1 MTWRHA
7 AVVSVAFSLAAAG
20 CGQPHLGH
28 GTRVQPPAGRSRG
41 SSVRQELERIRP
53 EDAGYSSS
61 ALAAAAQYAK
71 DIGYSAL
78 VLAYDGKVLF
88 TSGEIEKNYLC
99 HSIRKPLLSA
109 LYGTY
114 VENGKID
121 LDRSLENLAIDDI
134 EPSLTSDEKKATIR
148 HLLQG
153 RSGVYHAAA
162 AEEQSMIKLRP
173 QRGSHPPGSS
183 IPCSQALGVALS
195 DDDRP

>member
-1 MTWRHA
+1 
-7 AVVSVAFSLAAAG
+7 
-20 CGQPHLGH
+20 
-28 GTRVQPPAGRSRG
+28 
-41 SSVRQELERIRP
+41 
-53 EDAGYSSS
+53 
-61 ALAAAAQYAK
+61 
-71 DIGYSAL
+71 
-78 VLAYDGKVLF
+78 VLF